1 MSNLEQLKLSFDPVQ
16 DRLVL
21 IFFTK
26 DFSEFRFWITRRLV
40 RKLWNALQ
48 QLQNTLHKSGIEQ
61 EHEVEKA
68 KQHVQQEQ
76 VQKEASKYGMQV
88 SRNPLGTDPLL
99 LMQVKIGTNDQGQIH
114 FTFESTAGTNV
125 DFTTDKTFVSLLS
138 QLIQK
143 AIPHTEWDITLQ

>member
-40 RKLWNALQ
+40 RKLWDALQ
-48 QLQNTLHKSGIEQ
+48 QLQKAINKSDLERQQ
-61 EHEVEKA
+61 ETAKA
-68 KQHVQQEQ
+68 QEHVQQEML
-76 VQKEASKYGMQV
+76 QKEASKYGMQV
-88 SRNPLGTDPLL
+88 SRNPLGVDPLL
-99 LMQVKIGTNDQGQIH
+99 LMQVKIGTNEQGQIH
-114 FTFESTAGTNV
+114 FVFESTNGTNV
-125 DFTTDKTFVSLLS
+125 DFTTDKTFVALLS

-143 AIPHTEWDITLQ
+143 AVPHTDWDISL